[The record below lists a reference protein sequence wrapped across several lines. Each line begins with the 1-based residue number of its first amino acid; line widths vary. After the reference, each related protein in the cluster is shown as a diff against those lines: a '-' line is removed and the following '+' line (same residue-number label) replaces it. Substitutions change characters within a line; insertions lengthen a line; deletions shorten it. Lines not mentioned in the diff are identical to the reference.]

1 MAVKATKAAPE
12 AAKPAGKEA
21 TKETAKSATGKVG
34 SEALQLIVVG
44 GGPGGYVA
52 AIRAAQ
58 LGLKVAVVEKEHL
71 GGICANWG
79 CIPTKALLRSAELFS
94 AIKHGAELGIE
105 GQGVRFNYVKAVA
118 HSRKV
123 ADNQNRGVGFLF
135 KKNGIEWLRGTATV
149 KRAGEGFAID
159 VGGRELSAP
168 NILLATGARPR
179 ALPGIEPD
187 GKQILTYFE
196 AMNLPAQPQS
206 LCIIGAGAIGVEF
219 AYFYNA
225 IGTRVTLIEALPTIL
240 PVEDRE
246 ISGLLRKSLAEQG
259 IAIHTGAKVT
269 EVKKGSGEL
278 EVRFTSDGGHS
289 LTVRTEKVL
298 SAVGVRG
305 NSDGLGLE
313 AIGAKIER
321 SFLRVDDDYRLL
333 DEQGA
338 LLKGLYAIGDV
349 VGGPL
354 LAHKASAEGISCVE
368 SIARVP
374 ERDRRRVD
382 MSTLP
387 GATFCRPEVGS
398 MGLTEEKAR
407 EAGRQV
413 RIGRFPFRF
422 TGKGQATAETEGL
435 VKVVLDEK
443 SGEILGAHVLG
454 GSASDMIATLTVAR
468 AGELTATEILHT
480 VFAHPTFAEAMKG
493 AIEAA
498 YGEAIDL

>member
-1 MAVKATKAAPE
+1 MTAAQP
-12 AAKPAGKEA
+12 AKGGNIQRSGK
-21 TKETAKSATGKVG
+21 SDPV
-34 SEALQLIVVG
+34 SLIVVG

-79 CIPTKALLRSAELFS
+79 CIPTKALLRSAELY
-94 AIKHGAELGIE
+94 AALKHGAELGIE
-105 GQGVRFNYVKAVA
+105 GQGLRFNYARAIA

-123 ADNQNRGVGFLF
+123 ADNQQKGVGYLF
-135 KKNGIEWLRGTATV
+135 KKNGIEWLRGTATM
-149 KRAGEGFAID
+149 KR
-159 VGGRELSAP
+159 VGQGLALVVDGRELAAP
-168 NILLATGARPR
+168 HILLATGARPR
-179 ALPGIEPD
+179 VLPGLEPD

-206 LCIIGAGAIGVEF
+206 LCIVGAGAIGVEF

-225 IGTRVTLIEALPTIL
+225 IGTRVTLIEALPQIL

-246 ISGLLRKSLAEQG
+246 IATLLRKSLADQG

-269 EVKKGSGEL
+269 DVKKGQGDV
-278 EVRFTSDGGHS
+278 EVRFTSDSGHS
-289 LTVRTEKVL
+289 LVVRAERML

-313 AIGAKIER
+313 GIGAKIER
-321 SFLRVDDDYRLL
+321 SFVCVDEDYRAL
-333 DEQGA
+333 DAEGTPIP
-338 LLKGLYAIGDV
+338 GLFAIGDLI
-349 VGGPL
+349 GGPL
-354 LAHKASAEGISCVE
+354 LAHKASAEGIACVE
-368 SIARVP
+368 RIAGVA

-382 MSTLP
+382 LTTMP

-407 EAGRQV
+407 ASGRAI
-413 RIGRFPFRF
+413 RIGRFPFRV

-435 VKVVLDEK
+435 VKVIIDEK
-443 SGEILGAHVLG
+443 TGEILGAHILG
-454 GSASDMIATLTVAR
+454 GSASDMIATLTLAR
-468 AGELTATEILHT
+468 SAELSANEILHT
-480 VFAHPTFAEAMKG
+480 VFAHPTFAEAIKG
-493 AIEAA
+493 SVESAF
-498 YGEAIDL
+498 GEAIDL